1 LSLVSANDRQQFVV
15 VEEITARRVSA
26 ARTPHQLKLFHR
38 RAAYAIPRS
47 VRLSH
52 SAADLGAQLP
62 SAIGTLAACSLAMCG
77 LRNCPRTDVDPP
89 RVELPSAG
97 GISSRRPR
105 GDNLFNTRRYASAVY
120 AMALRSTRVSL
131 QPGVG

>member
-15 VEEITARRVSA
+15 VEEITARRMSA
-26 ARTPHQLKLFHR
+26 VRTPHQLTLFHR

-89 RVELPSAG
+89 RVELPSAAAYRLAASG
-97 GISSRRPR
+97 AITCLTRDAMLARYMPWPCVRPEFPY
-105 GDNLFNTRRYASAVY
+105 NLV
-120 AMALRSTRVSL
+120 
-131 QPGVG
+131 